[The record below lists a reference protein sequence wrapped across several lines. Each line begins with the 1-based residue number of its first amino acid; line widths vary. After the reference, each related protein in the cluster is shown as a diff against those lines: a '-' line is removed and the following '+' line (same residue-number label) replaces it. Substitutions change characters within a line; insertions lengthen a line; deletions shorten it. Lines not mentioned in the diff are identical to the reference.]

1 MATIYWRGR
10 CASLNWV
17 EAGERRRESLGAVT
31 PAEAEAALTG
41 LGRRLAGRDQ
51 SAAGPVFG
59 EWAHD
64 YALWHR
70 DEYPDSYPR
79 VEQILRCYLIPY
91 FGLMPIG
98 GITRQEVEG
107 YKHGRLGGAAAGTI
121 TKELRTLQACLNKA
135 VDWEIIPVNRARG
148 VRPPKDLASRP
159 PRWYTREELAAIYA
173 ADTLHAHIWRL
184 LANTGLRRGEAQQ
197 LRRGDVGADAIRVVS
212 APGARTKS
220 AKWRLVPIT
229 AGARIALQGLA
240 REGDLVIPKVT
251 PYSLTRAFAR
261 TVGRVGLDGNLHCLR
276 HTYGS
281 HLVMAG
287 VPLRTVQVL
296 MGHST
301 ILVTERYAHLAPGHL
316 QEATRGLSL

>member
-41 LGRRLAGRDQ
+41 LERRLAGA
-51 SAAGPVFG
+51 STGAGCIFA

-64 YALWHR
+64 YATWHR

-91 FGLMPIG
+91 FGLTPIG
-98 GITRQEVEG
+98 AITRQEVEG

-184 LANTGLRRGEAQQ
+184 LANTGLRRGEALRPAP
-197 LRRGDVGADAIRVVS
+197 LRRS
-212 APGARTKS
+212 CAPCR
-220 AKWRLVPIT
+220 
-229 AGARIALQGLA
+229 
-240 REGDLVIPKVT
+240 
-251 PYSLTRAFAR
+251 RA
-261 TVGRVGLDGNLHCLR
+261 
-276 HTYGS
+276 
-281 HLVMAG
+281 
-287 VPLRTVQVL
+287 
-296 MGHST
+296 
-301 ILVTERYAHLAPGHL
+301 
-316 QEATRGLSL
+316 